1 MAIGRT
7 TWVSLLAQ
15 AERRSGCSL
24 RDLPEVPFRDCILT
38 AGAGRCN
45 RFGAD
50 IRRRM
55 GGTAGSGG
63 KCRDVAGAIGL
74 GSDASRHYRDA
85 GPGSDAKRRPSER
98 PLFIF

>member
-7 TWVSLLAQ
+7 TWVSLVAQ

-38 AGAGRCN
+38 AGAGWCN

-55 GGTAGSGG
+55 GDTAGSGG
-63 KCRDVAGAIGL
+63 KCRDVAGDNLAGL
-74 GSDASRHYRDA
+74 GCFASL
-85 GPGSDAKRRPSER
+85 PGRRTG
-98 PLFIF
+98 